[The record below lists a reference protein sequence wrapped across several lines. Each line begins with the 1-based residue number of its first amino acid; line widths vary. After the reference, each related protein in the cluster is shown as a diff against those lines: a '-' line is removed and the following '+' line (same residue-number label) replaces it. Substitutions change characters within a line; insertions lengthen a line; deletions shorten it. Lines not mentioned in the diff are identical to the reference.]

1 MTRTFP
7 AVCAALMLFAA
18 CRRRD
23 FSDDKPAANGPV
35 RTPTA
40 AVPVAS
46 AAIQTGTWCA
56 QLPRPANTALP
67 VVRTR
72 SDWFHVYQAAP
83 GVFALIESDQFQ
95 EAISYL
101 IVGDTAAL
109 MFDTG
114 IGVLPIRPVIEE
126 LTKLPVT
133 VVNSHS
139 HYDHVGGNHEF
150 ARVLSM
156 DTPFTRMKMAGR
168 PHDGLASEVAATS
181 FCHGAPAAL
190 DTATFRSLPWKS
202 SGMIRDGTRID
213 LGGRVVEI
221 VGAPGHT
228 PDGIALL
235 DRANG
240 LLFTGDNFYDSTIW
254 LYSRETSLDD
264 YVASMTKLV
273 ALAPQLK
280 QLLPAHNTANVDP
293 ARLSAVLAAM
303 KKLRSG
309 TFTPRSEERGELTY
323 NVDGVSFLMSKA
335 ALAGH

>member
-1 MTRTFP
+1 
-7 AVCAALMLFAA
+7 MLFAA
-18 CRRRD
+18 CSRRD

-46 AAIQTGTWCA
+46 AAIPTGTWCA

-181 FCHGAPAAL
+181 FCHGAPAGL

-202 SGMIRDGTRID
+202 SGVIRDGTRID

-254 LYSRETSLDD
+254 LYANETNLDD
-264 YVASMTKLV
+264 YVASMRKLV
-273 ALAPQLK
+273 GLAPQLK
-280 QLLPAHNTANVDP
+280 QLFPAHNTANVDP

>member
-1 MTRTFP
+1 MTRIHP
-7 AVCAALMLFAA
+7 AVCAVLTLLAA
-18 CRRRD
+18 CGPRD
-23 FSDDKPAANGPV
+23 FSDNKPVANSTVVTLTTSAPV
-35 RTPTA
+35 VATA
-40 AVPVAS
+40 A
-46 AAIQTGTWCA
+46 QTATWCA
-56 QLPRPANTALP
+56 QLPRAANTALP
-67 VVRTR
+67 IVRTR
-72 SDWFHVYQAAP
+72 SDWFHVHQAAP

-101 IVGDTAAL
+101 IVGNTQAL

-114 IGVLPIRPVIEE
+114 IGVVAIRPVVEQ
-126 LTKLPVT
+126 LTTLPVT

-156 DTPFTRMKMAGR
+156 DTPFTRLKMAGR
-168 PHDGLASEVAATS
+168 PHEGLASEVAATS
-181 FCHGAPAAL
+181 FCHGAPPGFDLAS
-190 DTATFRSLPWKS
+190 FRSQPWKS
-202 SGMIRDGTRID
+202 SGVIRDGTRID

-254 LYSRETSLDD
+254 LYAHETSLDD

-273 ALAPQLK
+273 ALAPRLK

-293 ARLSAVLAAM
+293 ARLATVLAAM
-303 KKLRSG
+303 QKLRTG
-309 TFTPRSEERGELTY
+309 TFTPLSDERGELTY
-323 NVDGVSFLMSKA
+323 NVDGVLFLTSKE
-335 ALAGH
+335 ALAHR